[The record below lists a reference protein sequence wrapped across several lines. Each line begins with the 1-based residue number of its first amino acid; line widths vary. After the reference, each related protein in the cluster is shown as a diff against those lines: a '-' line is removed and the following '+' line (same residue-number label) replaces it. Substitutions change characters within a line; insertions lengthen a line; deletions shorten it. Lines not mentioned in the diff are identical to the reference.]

1 MTLEPAHTGRQRDDL
16 AEALRRLRRAAGLT
30 GARLAA
36 HAGMSQAKISK
47 IENGRI
53 RPSVT
58 DVERILTAL
67 GFPLQSADGTRL
79 LDLARAANSDYQ
91 GFRTAL
97 QRGLGETQRDLAAIE
112 SRAERI
118 CFFLPCMITGLL
130 QTPEYARQTLSH
142 PLVSRGA
149 EWESALARRLER
161 QQALHEQAPRFEF
174 VLTEAALRFP
184 LCSPSVMASQM
195 DRIRS
200 LTHLDTVDIRVV
212 PAHPPVQVP
221 SGPLNGFTLYDDRL
235 VTIEVHTGKLA
246 LRDPKDIAY
255 SREIFDFFQEHA
267 LDPHHT
273 RTFLEELAQEFRR
286 HA

>member
-1 MTLEPAHTGRQRDDL
+1 MTLEPAHTGQQRDDL
-16 AEALRRLRRAAGLT
+16 AEAIRRLRRAAGLT

-67 GFPLQSADGTRL
+67 GLPLQSGDSARL

-97 QRGLGETQRDLAAIE
+97 ERGLSEVQRDLAGIE
-112 SRAERI
+112 STAEQIR
-118 CFFLPCMITGLL
+118 FFLPCMITGLL

-142 PLVSRGA
+142 PLVSCGA

-161 QQALHEQAPRFEF
+161 QQALHERTPRFEF

-184 LCSPSVMASQM
+184 LCSPPVMALQM

-200 LTHLDTVDIRVV
+200 LTYLDTVDVRVV
-212 PAHPPVQVP
+212 TAHPPAQVP

-255 SREIFDFFQEHA
+255 SRETFDFFQEHA
-267 LDPHHT
+267 LDPEHS
-273 RTFLEELAQEFRR
+273 RAFLDELAQEFRR